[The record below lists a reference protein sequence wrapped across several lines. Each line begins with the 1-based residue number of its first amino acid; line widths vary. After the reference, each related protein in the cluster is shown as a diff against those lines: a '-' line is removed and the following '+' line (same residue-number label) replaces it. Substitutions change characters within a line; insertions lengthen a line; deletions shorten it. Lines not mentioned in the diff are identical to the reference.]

1 MGLTAVGPRP
11 ESPHPPVGGPTGPP
25 AKTSLNRSQSCA
37 DNRPMGVPTE
47 PTRAARRFRVVVILG
62 SAALAVSAF
71 LPWCRIW
78 GYNYTFVGVDDLKVL
93 PYAEL
98 VIAAGAVVTSMLR
111 LAWIKRTGLV
121 LGGTALTLNLVG
133 TFAGARLANVHDA
146 DPYFRIWAA
155 ISVLPQLG
163 LWVALLACIVLIAG
177 GLSRWTVCTAFR
189 GNHAEVH
196 RSLYPATTTGD
207 PLHGIPRQSR
217 VGFDD
222 LDEKSGLPAFDEVL
236 APPTSSGG

>member
-1 MGLTAVGPRP
+1 
-11 ESPHPPVGGPTGPP
+11 
-25 AKTSLNRSQSCA
+25 
-37 DNRPMGVPTE
+37 MGVPTE
-47 PTRAARRFRVVVILG
+47 PTGAARRFRVVVILG
-62 SAALAVSAF
+62 SAALAASAF

-78 GYNYTFVGVDDLKVL
+78 GYTYTFVGVDDLKVL

-98 VIAAGAVVTSMLR
+98 AIAAGAVVIAMVR
-111 LAWIKRTGLV
+111 LAWIKRTGLF
-121 LGGTALTLNLVG
+121 LGGAALALNLVG
-133 TFAGARLANVHDA
+133 TFAGARLANVHNA

-155 ISVLPQLG
+155 ISILPEWG
-163 LWVALLACIVLIAG
+163 LWVALLACVVLIAG

-189 GNHAEVH
+189 GSHAHVD
-196 RSLYPATTTGD
+196 RPLYAETTAGD

-236 APPTSSGG
+236 APPTSSAG

>member
-1 MGLTAVGPRP
+1 
-11 ESPHPPVGGPTGPP
+11 
-25 AKTSLNRSQSCA
+25 
-37 DNRPMGVPTE
+37 MGVPTE

-62 SAALAVSAF
+62 SAALAASAF

-98 VIAAGAVVTSMLR
+98 VIAAAAVVTAMIH
-111 LAWIKRTGLV
+111 LAWIKRTGLF
-121 LGGTALTLNLVG
+121 LGATALPLNLVG
-133 TFAGARLANVHDA
+133 VFAGARLANVHNA

-163 LWVALLACIVLIAG
+163 LWVALLACGVLIAG

-189 GNHAEVH
+189 TSHGHVDKSVH
-196 RSLYPATTTGD
+196 SETSGGD
-207 PLHGIPRQSR
+207 PLHGIPRQPR

-222 LDEKSGLPAFDEVL
+222 LDDKSSLPRFDDVL

>member
-1 MGLTAVGPRP
+1 MGI
-11 ESPHPPVGGPTGPP
+11 
-25 AKTSLNRSQSCA
+25 
-37 DNRPMGVPTE
+37 PTE

-78 GYNYTFVGVDDLKVL
+78 GYTYTFVGVDKLKFL
-93 PYAEL
+93 PYGEL
-98 VIAAGAVVTSMLR
+98 VIAAGAVVIVMVR
-111 LAWIKRTGLV
+111 LAWVKRTGLF
-121 LGGTALTLNLVG
+121 LGGMALMLNAVG
-133 TFAGARLANVHDA
+133 VFAGARLANVHNA

-155 ISVLPQLG
+155 ISVLPQPG
-163 LWVALLACIVLIAG
+163 LWVTLVACLVLIAG

-189 GNHAEVH
+189 GSHAEVS
-196 RSLYPATTTGD
+196 RSLYSAAPTGD
-207 PLHGIPRQSR
+207 PLHGIPRQAR

-222 LDEKSGLPAFDEVL
+222 LDEKPGLPAFDQVL